1 MLAYCLIYLFCSA
14 DELTPWIPVIAA
26 RSGYKTR
33 FISLPCC
40 FWDFDSKF
48 VPSDSRVGKYKTYLQ
63 YLEKIS
69 ATCGYKVQEDFMRIP
84 STKNVALVALERSFP
99 EGDEEAQ
106 KAVFSQMEQMLAK
119 VKPFQPRPLSA
130 GDGHGNY
137 KRSLEEAG
145 TGTDTKATDTSKEEE
160 CKKPKKC

>member
-1 MLAYCLIYLFCSA
+1 M
-14 DELTPWIPVIAA
+14 TPWIPVIAA

-40 FWDFDSKF
+40 FWDFDGKF
-48 VPSDSRVGKYKTYLQ
+48 VPSDSKIGKYKTYLQ

-106 KAVFSQMEQMLAK
+106 RTVYAQMEKMLAK

-137 KRSLEEAG
+137 KRTHDEIEKEPDPKSCDDEEI
-145 TGTDTKATDTSKEEE
+145 KKSKMN
-160 CKKPKKC
+160 